1 MVFVILQY
9 DRKEQG
15 QPKLQ
20 HLKNAMSTP
29 YIHKTSNGNI
39 DYEDF
44 PQAVPFLQT
53 LSPNNKRSQGA
64 KKKRYRKFDNKILF
78 FPKRLFHFTF
88 EGLINYQFHLIF

>member
-9 DRKEQG
+9 DRKELG

-44 PQAVPFLQT
+44 PEAVPFLQT

-78 FPKRLFHFTF
+78 FPKRLFH
-88 EGLINYQFHLIF
+88 LMRALYYQFNFIF

>member
-1 MVFVILQY
+1 MIFFLIQY
-9 DRKEQG
+9 ATKRLEK
-15 QPKLQ
+15 PKLQ
-20 HLKNAMSTP
+20 HVKNALSTP

-44 PQAVPFLQT
+44 PEAVPFLQT

-78 FPKRLFHFTF
+78 FPKRPF
-88 EGLINYQFHLIF
+88 NK